1 MFTRDELR
9 HYKQLPFLISQ
20 NEKKL
25 EKYRKKIKSATC
37 SHVVGSSSE
46 APYTKRT
53 FSVSGMTKS
62 EKYEIEKDHMEYE
75 ELLRL
80 IEEDKKHLEKLLER
94 IDLVIAKAPCVIDKT
109 ILEYTKEGKDQTFIA
124 NKLYLTQQCVSY
136 RLQKFISD

>member
-1 MFTRDELR
+1 MFTRDELKY
-9 HYKQLPFLISQ
+9 YKQLPFLISQ

-53 FSVSGMTKS
+53 FAVSGMTRS

-75 ELLRL
+75 ELYKS
-80 IEEDKKHLEKLLER
+80 IEEDKRRLEKLMER
-94 IDLVIAKAPCVIDKT
+94 IDYVIANAPCVIDKS
-109 ILEYTKEGKDQTFIA
+109 ILEFTKEGKDQTFIA
-124 NKLYLTQQCVSY
+124 KKLYLTQQCVSY
-136 RLQKFISD
+136 RLRKYISD